1 MMDSNKKRRGQQGF
15 TMIELLLVMVILGM
29 LAALVGPN
37 LIGQAGKARSKT
49 ARVQIANL
57 ATALD
62 TYALDVGRY
71 PSGAEGLEGLRDR
84 PSGLTMWDGPY
95 LPKKVPMDPWGNQ
108 YQYQEPSAGGLY
120 TITSY
125 GSDGRAG
132 GEGDAA
138 DITNLD

>member
-1 MMDSNKKRRGQQGF
+1 MMDSNKKRSGQQGF

-37 LIGQAGKARSKT
+37 LIGQAGKARSKA

-57 ATALD
+57 GTALD

-84 PSGLTMWDGPY
+84 PSGLAMWDGPY

-108 YQYQEPSAGGLY
+108 YQYQEPSTGGLY

>member
-29 LAALVGPN
+29 LAALVGPK

-49 ARVQIANL
+49 ARVQIANRG
-57 ATALD
+57 TARD
-62 TYALDVGRY
+62 TYALDVCRY

-84 PSGLTMWDGPY
+84 PSGLAMWDGPY

>member
-1 MMDSNKKRRGQQGF
+1 MMDSNRKRRGQQGF

-57 ATALD
+57 GTALD

-71 PSGAEGLEGLRDR
+71 PSGAEGLQGLMDR
-84 PSGLTMWDGPY
+84 PSGLAMWDGPY
-95 LPKKVPMDPWGNQ
+95 LAKKVPMDPWGNE
-108 YQYQEPSAGGLY
+108 YQYQEPSSGGLY

-132 GEGDAA
+132 GDGDAV
-138 DITNLD
+138 DITNFD

>member
-1 MMDSNKKRRGQQGF
+1 MDSNKKRCGQQGF

-57 ATALD
+57 GTALD

-71 PSGAEGLEGLRDR
+71 PSGAEGLQGLRDR
-84 PSGLTMWDGPY
+84 PSGLAMWDGPY
-95 LPKKVPMDPWGNQ
+95 LSKKVPIDPWGNQ
-108 YQYQEPSAGGLY
+108 YQYQEPSKGGLY

-125 GSDGRAG
+125 GSDGRSG